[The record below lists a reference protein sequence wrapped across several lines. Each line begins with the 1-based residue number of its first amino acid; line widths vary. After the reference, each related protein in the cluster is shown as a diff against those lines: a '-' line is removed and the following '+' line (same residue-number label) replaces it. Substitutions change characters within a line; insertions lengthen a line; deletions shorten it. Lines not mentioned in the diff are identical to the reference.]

1 MCERELVC
9 VRERACVCVRE
20 SLCVCGEVYCVFGVK
35 FDGSEYMCG
44 GLMVLSMLMVL
55 ISNDGSEYMRWF

>member
-1 MCERELVC
+1 M
-9 VRERACVCVRE
+9 
-20 SLCVCGEVYCVFGVK
+20 CGEVYCVFGVK

-55 ISNDGSEYMRWF
+55 RLNDGSEYMWWF